1 MKRNICL
8 EDLYSIGLTK
18 ETFYWVKE
26 NNLFSTILK
35 NVRRQMI
42 LSFIERK
49 KCFDMRSIVMKK
61 ARNAGLSWE
70 LVNRISFQISF
81 QLSGTNRYFDR
92 VFAEK
97 LENQIIIYLFEK
109 YAERF
114 NSMEEVFSCI

>member
-8 EDLYSIGLTK
+8 EDLYSSGLTK
-18 ETFYWVKE
+18 ETFSWVKE
-26 NNLFSTILK
+26 NNLFSLILK
-35 NVRRQMI
+35 NVRRKMI

-49 KCFDMRSIVMKK
+49 KCFDLRSIVMKK

-81 QLSGTNRYFDR
+81 QFSGTNRYFDR

-109 YAERF
+109 YAERY
-114 NSMEEVFSCI
+114 NSMEHMFP